1 MQEKVLVVGP
11 VSGRLTDLVSKISA
25 IQSKHGPFG
34 ALFILGDL
42 FDPDPT
48 QSQLQQ
54 QQSDL
59 LEGTLKLPIPTYF
72 YQGTCPLPQLVSEKV
87 AEASSNNAKRVPEG
101 LVQVTDN
108 LYYARG
114 KSGVFVTSSGFRVAF
129 VGGVWD
135 SQHYAAAEGAGK
147 DFDAEE
153 WFETSEQRSAD
164 EAVSHITPST
174 IHRLLAHPSFR
185 LPLPSS
191 STAPIPAAG
200 AGGRPGSLAAARA
213 SASQTQAKEAAQ
225 NAAVSLLGSRPP
237 IDLLLTNCWPTGVT
251 LFSTSANPADPTEG
265 LPDATARMWGSPAI
279 ARLATHAC
287 PRYHF
292 SLGPSSSEADL
303 PVGISE
309 ETLATGAFWE
319 RAPYVTSLASYLPT
333 PPSQATPQERREV
346 ERLKSVTRFVSLAK
360 FANAKKRRW
369 FLALNLTPADQQKG
383 EPVTV
388 PGNATQ
394 SPYHVPSAREGGGK
408 RQAQGANGGMDMDAG
423 PNFRFSE
430 PKPKRQRGEESDSND
445 VPPPGYV
452 CRICNVEGHFI
463 RACPSKQAPSASTGS
478 NSLPLPSSS
487 TTTTTTTSSSSNE
500 NNSGW
505 ARSTIP
511 LPPGLPSKP
520 NFSTHQKRQLI
531 PVGPTNCWFC
541 LSNPTVAKSL
551 IVTIGAESYLVFPKG
566 PFSHPSINSIPH
578 NACHLL
584 IVPLTHTSNLLPP
597 THPVLGSK
605 DDKKEKNEEGEE
617 RRRVQVEMEETKAAV
632 RQLWSEKGH
641 VMLEWTLVR
650 VRTSSR
656 MTHFQTQLLALLSA
670 VVQENDLVQQLDD
683 ALETLVQGKVI
694 RNRTEIESYFST
706 GTDTESRE
714 EQQEDGY
721 FHLILHDKD
730 KKEWL
735 VPLNTS
741 SRFPVQFV
749 RTTLA
754 KLLNL
759 PHLADWKTAQSDEE
773 KQDGE
778 KAEKQRSAALR
789 ALLLS
794 QTS

>member
-1 MQEKVLVVGP
+1 MPEKILVVGS

-25 IQSKHGPFG
+25 IQSKHGPFE

-42 FDPDPT
+42 FHPDPT
-48 QSQLQQ
+48 QSHLQQ

-72 YQGTCPLPQLVSEKV
+72 YQGTCALPQLVSEKV
-87 AEASSNNAKRVPEG
+87 AEAAKKNVKGVADG
-101 LVQVTDN
+101 LVQLTDN
-108 LYYARG
+108 LYYVRG

-129 VGGVWD
+129 VGGIWD
-135 SQHYAAAEGAGK
+135 AKHYAAAEGAGK
-147 DFDAEE
+147 EFDPEE

-164 EAVSHITPST
+164 EAVVHITPST

-185 LPLPSS
+185 LPSASTS
-191 STAPIPAAG
+191 STPTNLAG
-200 AGGRPGSLAAARA
+200 AGGRPGTLAAARA
-213 SASQTQAKEAAQ
+213 SASQSQAKEAAQ
-225 NAAVSLLGSRPP
+225 TAALSLLTSRPP

-251 LFSTSANPADPTEG
+251 LFSTSTNPADPTGG
-265 LPDATARMWGSPAI
+265 LPDGTARMWGSPAI

-292 SLGPSSSEADL
+292 SLGPSSSEAEL

-309 ETLATGAFWE
+309 ETLEMGAFWE
-319 RAPYVTSLASYLPT
+319 RAPYVTSLSSYLPT
-333 PPSQATPQERREV
+333 PPGQGTPQERREV

-369 FLALNLTPADQQKG
+369 FLALNLTPADEQKG
-383 EPVTV
+383 EPATV

-430 PKPKRQRGEESDSND
+430 PKQKRQRGEGNDNND

-478 NSLPLPSSS
+478 NSLTLASSN
-487 TTTTTTTSSSSNE
+487 TTTVVTVSSNE
-500 NNSGW
+500 NSGGW
-505 ARSTIP
+505 TKSTIP

-520 NFSTHQKRQLI
+520 TFSTHQKRQLI

-566 PFSHPSINSIPH
+566 PFSHPSINDIPH
-578 NACHLL
+578 NASHLL
-584 IVPLTHTSNLLPP
+584 IAPLTHTSNLLPS
-597 THPVLGSK
+597 THPVLCSTSQQ
-605 DDKKEKNEEGEE
+605 EEDEE
-617 RRRVQVEMEETKAAV
+617 RRRIQLEMEETKADV
-632 RQLWSEKGH
+632 RQVWSENGH
-641 VMLEWTLVR
+641 VMVEWTLVR

-656 MTHFQTQLLALLSA
+656 MTHFQTQMLALFSS
-670 VVQENDLVQQLDD
+670 VVAEFNLAQQLDD
-683 ALETLVQGKVI
+683 ALETLVQRKVL
-694 RNRTEIESYFST
+694 RNRSDIETYFTTTTVTMAGSNIENAE
-706 GTDTESRE
+706 D
-714 EQQEDGY
+714 QQDGY
-721 FHLILHDKD
+721 FHLILHDK
-730 KKEWL
+730 KRREWL
-735 VPLNTS
+735 VPLDTS

-759 PHLADWKTAQSDEE
+759 PQLADWKTAQSEQE

-778 KAEKQRSAALR
+778 EGEKHRSAGFR

-794 QTS
+794 KKS